1 MMSPALRVEA
11 HKVFLLQGDWH
22 MPKLRQ
28 HLAQG
33 GINFTN
39 CKQEF
44 GLAGLA
50 AALPGLAAF

>member
-1 MMSPALRVEA
+1 
-11 HKVFLLQGDWH
+11 

-39 CKQEF
+39 CEQQ
-44 GLAGLA
+44 GQNLMLWA
-50 AALPGLAAF
+50 

>member
-1 MMSPALRVEA
+1 MMSPTLRVEA
-11 HKVFLLQGDWH
+11 HKFFVPQGDWH

-39 CKQEF
+39 YIANFAVCW
-44 GLAGLA
+44 
-50 AALPGLAAF
+50 

>member
-1 MMSPALRVEA
+1 MPVRQDMTAAMINRAEALALFR
-11 HKVFLLQGDWH
+11 LPQGDWH

-39 CKQEF
+39 YIANFAVCW
-44 GLAGLA
+44 
-50 AALPGLAAF
+50 